1 MQLWPWLQLVVA
13 AAVAATQPSRH
24 SAVALFPSAAGFGRA
39 VSAVDG
45 GWARSS
51 ASSCCL
57 ELRGGGN
64 TLGVDGEAITE
75 EQAGEELIKAAT
87 SGDVHG
93 LEPAGIEYLIQ
104 AGAPVN
110 YQDMWRRTPLHYAAR
125 EGHVTA
131 VVRLVELGADQAA
144 EDFLARTPLHM
155 AARKGHVAAME
166 ALAKLGSDLNHPDKN
181 PWPNNGGRTPLHW
194 ACYKGHADVAAKLC
208 QLGAD
213 MEVADLMKRTPL
225 HWAAR
230 RGNADCVQV
239 LLFMGANVHAVD
251 CKALKPLNLANSKE
265 STPETQA
272 LLHAAT
278 IRGNLPNALPE
289 FAVRPIPQPV
299 PRSAPKGAK
308 KATTPPR
315 KAPTPAAARPAGQG
329 GARGGREAVPSLQE
343 AISEVKTASA
353 AKLPSSAA
361 AASAGRPPLASTTAV
376 GAKPGGEGLDEAVAR
391 AREGFADR
399 KIDDGGWDDDGRNV
413 PTGGSLDTLADD
425 FGEKGKSYTLKTDGV
440 DDDGTR
446 FVREGAREWDDGMG
460 EEEGSD
466 DVQIA

>member
-1 MQLWPWLQLVVA
+1 MVGRTWSVLLVVVGTVVSSAASVRPVSTVPGSRLITGCFA
-13 AAVAATQPSRH
+13 AAPS
-24 SAVALFPSAAGFGRA
+24 
-39 VSAVDG
+39 
-45 GWARSS
+45 
-51 ASSCCL
+51 CL
-57 ELRGGGN
+57 GLRGGGN

-131 VVRLVELGADQAA
+131 AVRLVELGADQAA
-144 EDFLARTPLHM
+144 EDFLSRTPLHM

-166 ALAKLGSDLNHPDKN
+166 ALAKQGSDLNHPDKN

-194 ACYKGHADVAAKLC
+194 ACYKGHADVVAKLC

-213 MEVADLMKRTPL
+213 MEAMDLMKRTPL

-251 CKALKPLNLANSKE
+251 CKSLKPINLANSKE
-265 STPETQA
+265 STPEAQA

-278 IRGNLPNALPE
+278 IRGNLPTSLPE

-299 PRSAPKGAK
+299 SRSPPKGAK
-308 KATTPPR
+308 KATAPPR
-315 KAPTPAAARPAGQG
+315 KAPTPASARPAVGK
-329 GARGGREAVPSLQE
+329 GAGRAGREAVPSLQQAIAE
-343 AISEVKTASA
+343 AKVKSA
-353 AKLPSSAA
+353 AKLPS
-361 AASAGRPPLASTTAV
+361 AASATSAGKPPVASGMATSANS
-376 GAKPGGEGLDEAVAR
+376 GGGGLDEAVAR
-391 AREGFADR
+391 ARERLSDAKSEQVQWGNY
-399 KIDDGGWDDDGRNV
+399 DDDRQM
-413 PTGGSLDTLADD
+413 PTGGTVDAVADD
-425 FGEKGKSYTLKTDGV
+425 FGEHQKSYTLKMDGV
-440 DDDGTR
+440 EDDGTR
-446 FVREGAREWDDGMG
+446 FVREGAPEWQD
-460 EEEGSD
+460 ENAEEGSQE
-466 DVQIA
+466 VEYA